1 MYFFTPEHIRS
12 LLKSVLP
19 GAFAHKKMIP
29 PGRELAVPVDD
40 INSVRY
46 SSVLL
51 LLFPFDEQIYTCLI
65 KRNEAMKNHPG
76 QVSLPGGRIEDGES
90 PELTALRE
98 AQEEVGISPDDVC
111 ILGRLSEL
119 YVQIS
124 QYTIFPF
131 VGWMD
136 QKPEFILNRAEAEK
150 LILFPIQ
157 KFHKLREVKYTLME
171 TSIGILKVPYF
182 PCEGEIVW
190 GATAMILTEFLE
202 LLGEPKLSSPA

>member
-1 MYFFTPEHIRS
+1 M
-12 LLKSVLP
+12 P

-51 LLFPFDEQIYTCLI
+51 LLFPFDGQIYTCLI

-76 QVSLPGGRIEDGES
+76 QVSFPGGRIEDGES
-90 PELTALRE
+90 PEQTALRE
-98 AQEEVGISPDDVC
+98 AQEEVGISPVDVH

-124 QYTIFPF
+124 QYTIFPY

-136 QKPEFILNRAEAEK
+136 QKPEFVLNKAEAER

-157 KFHKLREVKYTLME
+157 KFHKLREVKYTPME
-171 TSIGILKVPYF
+171 TSIGTLKVPYF